1 MAEPVTA
8 SIALAAGVAKGVG
21 GYKAGQASSKAAQA
35 TAQYNQ
41 MITKLNAQ
49 MEADAGHIER
59 VIGERNAVDVAEQAS
74 YNAFLLERQASE
86 VEDQNEFEFFV
97 AERQYDIFTAE
108 KRSNWGTSGVTM
120 QGSPAVVALAD
131 AHAAAMNLAN
141 VEQRGLQA
149 VNRVNQASEMTKY
162 EGKMKY
168 NNLMQSAYMG
178 QYASDIRRATI
189 INQGNMDYYQ
199 NALKSH
205 TAQQQATSALISG
218 IASGVSAG
226 ASAYGGDLGSLFGG
240 GGATATASTVG
251 SGNILS
257 NYGSGSAFLGSAGS

>member
-1 MAEPVTA
+1 M
-8 SIALAAGVAKGVG
+8 K
-21 GYKAGQASSKAAQA
+21 
-35 TAQYNQ
+35 
-41 MITKLNAQ
+41 
-49 MEADAGHIER
+49 
-59 VIGERNAVDVAEQAS
+59 
-74 YNAFLLERQASE
+74 
-86 VEDQNEFEFFV
+86 
-97 AERQYDIFTAE
+97 
-108 KRSNWGTSGVTM
+108 
-120 QGSPAVVALAD
+120 GSPAVVALAD

-199 NALKSH
+199 NALKSY
-205 TAQQQATSALISG
+205 TAQQQATSALIGG
-218 IASGVSAG
+218 ISEGISAG
-226 ASAYGGDLGSLFGG
+226 ASAYGGDLGSIFGG
-240 GGATATASTVG
+240 GGSTATATASAG

-257 NYGSGSAFLGSAGS
+257 NYPAGSAFRGGT